1 MEDYF
6 YLLLKIVNFMLLL
19 SYLNKKGFFDELK
32 DKNQLKTDLLSGLTV
47 ALALV
52 PEAIAFSFVAGVNPM
67 VGLHAAFIVGLI
79 TAIFGGRPG
88 MISGATW
95 AMAIVMVELV
105 SSHGLDY
112 LLAAL
117 VWVGFLQV
125 LFWVFGLWKLVRLIP
140 HPVMLWFVNG
150 LAIII
155 FMAQIGQ
162 FKVWQEWLGWLDM
175 IIMWGLILLT
185 MAIMHFLPKLTKS
198 VPSGLVAIVFV
209 TLLVVFIPW
218 LEEVRTVS
226 SYLAENGYKDLV
238 ASFPS
243 FHLPKIEESFID
255 MIYIIAPY
263 SLVLAIIGLTE
274 SLMTLTLIDEITETR
289 GKSNREAIGQGI
301 ANTTCGFFGA
311 MWGCAMIGQSM
322 INISSGAR
330 WRASGISAAVFL
342 ISLIVFA
349 TSLISMI
356 PLAALVGLMF
366 MVVIGTFAWP
376 TIKMMNK
383 IPRSDA
389 FVIVAVTSITVITKD
404 LAIAVISGVI
414 ISALVF
420 AWKKAEDIHVL
431 RFIDEKWI
439 THYDLE
445 WPIFFGSITKFKT
458 LFDVKNDTKEIIID
472 FADSKVMDHSA
483 IEAIDSL
490 TEKYEKEWKI
500 LHLRHLSEDCR
511 LLIKNAEKIVDI
523 NVMEDPKYRVAD
535 DKLN

>member
-105 SSHGLDY
+105 SSHGIDY

-175 IIMWGLILLT
+175 TIMWGLILLT

-243 FHLPKIEESFID
+243 FHFPKIEESFID